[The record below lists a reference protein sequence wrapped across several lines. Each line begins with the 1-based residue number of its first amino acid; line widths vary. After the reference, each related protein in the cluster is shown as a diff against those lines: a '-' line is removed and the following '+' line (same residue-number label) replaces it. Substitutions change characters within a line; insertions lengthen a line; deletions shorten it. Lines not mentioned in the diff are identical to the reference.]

1 MRPNQTAVRPAAP
14 GSGLLI
20 NADDSPESLLARGIK
35 LPPQP
40 RALQQIQMLAEAG
53 GATARQVAAVVATD
67 PGLTAALYRVARS
80 PLYARRVAP
89 QTVEQVVVLLGVNAT
104 LTYAQAECLQS
115 VSAGDPRVLE
125 RFWARSRAIAQL
137 TELIAGN
144 LPGRLPFTPS
154 EAYLTGMFHDCGV
167 PVLMQRFPDYCRSVG
182 LQGQMQRWVEIADE
196 DRHFAC
202 DHAVLG
208 LLLARHWRLPDRVA
222 QAIHHHHEAASQAE
236 ISVLML
242 VRTLQIAMAI
252 YAEDLGLH
260 EKGMPTNG
268 LAAAD
273 LQVSEDELGELIDY
287 VREQFL
293 EHVN

>member
-1 MRPNQTAVRPAAP
+1 MRPNQTVAP
-14 GSGLLI
+14 GVPGPGLLI
-20 NADDSPESLLARGIK
+20 NADDSPESLLERGIK

-40 RALQQIQMLAEAG
+40 QVLQQMLMLAESG
-53 GATARQVAAVVATD
+53 SATARQTAAVVATD

-89 QTVEQVVVLLGVNAT
+89 QTIEQVVVLLGVSAT

-115 VSAGDPRVLE
+115 VSMGDPRVLE
-125 RFWARSRAIAQL
+125 RFWSRSRSIAQL
-137 TELIAGN
+137 SELIAGN
-144 LPGRLPFTPS
+144 LPGRIPFSAS

-182 LQGQMQRWVEIADE
+182 LQGQMQRWVEVADE
-196 DRHFAC
+196 DRHFSC

-222 QAIHHHHEAASQAE
+222 LAIRHHHEVAPVADLP
-236 ISVLML
+236 ILML
-242 VRTLQIAMAI
+242 VRTLQLAMTL
-252 YAEDLGLH
+252 YAEDMGLH

-268 LAAAD
+268 QVAEE
-273 LQVSEDELGELIDY
+273 LQMSEDELAELLDS

-293 EHVN
+293 EHLA